1 MLSVLFNLKS
11 TTMKKLFAI
20 LTFMG
25 IGSTLQGQ
33 VLSTASYLRARGKS
47 DVTVPFRYLD
57 EGKATPIEW
66 GLDLAWLSEENVR
79 RGINFAGQEL
89 IDIIRTS
96 YMPTESVENGA
107 LSAAQISKITERA
120 NIIKKYAKADVGINI
135 NDDHASVNSWY
146 NVGTVSSAERG
157 RRWAKVIDLTAQKY
171 KELGLTN
178 LVSISPYNEPDFG
191 WDQGYSNAT
200 RKSDF
205 LNTCKSL
212 KEDFD
217 GAYDGVRI
225 CGGNTLNDDKAY
237 EWWNYLKSELD
248 EGNTHQLAGSF
259 DNYASFFQRVRDY
272 GHHATADELHNTME
286 AMVGVE
292 YGMQTG
298 IWWGTCEHSRSQ
310 FMKATY
316 HRNPG
321 QRLAYAEHRNNWT
334 AASVYRQA
342 DGKVQ
347 AFGGTSERQ
356 GVETKYALA
365 SLDRPVWFNGEP
377 GREYL
382 MTLPGGTG
390 YQVGQSNAETVI
402 DVQSDDDIMPHI
414 DGTYKVVNMNSGL
427 LMGFTTSPTSGWV
440 STTQKKNNNTQKW
453 LQWVVS
459 PVPLKVGDDFSYYIF
474 TLNTDKDMVLDI
486 RDWNL
491 NDGADV
497 GVYPGGLGSN
507 EQWFLEYAGNGAFY
521 IRSRFSAKYLG
532 VRNNAT
538 TVSANIEMQAF
549 TGEAGQQWRFLPVGV
564 TPEFDA
570 PAAPAAL
577 RATAQPASVRLDWTA
592 SADADV
598 SGYTI
603 LRSDDGKDF
612 YTIAKDVAATSF
624 TDNEA
629 EDGVDYSYKVYAVDQ
644 CYNRSEATAV
654 VTAAAT
660 GTPDCIAHLSFDQT
674 LSDTTLNGNHAAF
687 YGTAAWQTGKMG
699 DALSLNGTD
708 NFVQLPYTVATHNEL
723 TIACWAY
730 WRGGNNWQR
739 LWDFGTGTEQYL
751 FFTPRSDNGM
761 RFAIKNGGD
770 EQQIRMTQALALNT
784 WVHVTVT
791 LGADGA
797 KLYINGE
804 LKGEN
809 AAVNILP
816 SDIRP
821 VFNYIGRSQFPADP
835 CFRGYVDD
843 FRIYNHALTPE
854 EVKSLVSETD
864 AVRDVLADGVSSSAI
879 QSGTYDL
886 TGRRLNPEHPSNKV
900 RTKKIIIQNGRKV
913 VN

>member
-1 MLSVLFNLKS
+1 
-11 TTMKKLFAI
+11 MKKLFPI
-20 LTFMG
+20 LLFMG
-25 IGSTLQGQ
+25 IGATLSAQ
-33 VLSTASYLRARGKS
+33 VTSTASFLRAREKS
-47 DVTVPFRYLD
+47 DVTIPFRFTD

-66 GLDLAWLSEENVR
+66 GLDLAWLSEENIR

-96 YMPTESVENGA
+96 YMPTSSVEDGV
-107 LSAAQISKITERA
+107 LSAEQISKITERA
-120 NIIKKYAKADVGINI
+120 NIIKRYAKPNVGLNI
-135 NDDHASVNSWY
+135 NDDHASVDSWY
-146 NVGTVSSAERG
+146 NAGGAVTSVMRG
-157 RRWAKVIDLTAQKY
+157 QRWAKVIDLTIKKY

-178 LVSISPYNEPDFG
+178 LVSISPYNEPDYG

-200 RKSDF
+200 RKNDF

-212 KEDFD
+212 KQDFD
-217 GAYDGVRI
+217 GAYNGVRI
-225 CGGNTLNDDKAY
+225 CGGNTLNDDYAY
-237 EWWNYLKSELD
+237 EWWNYLKAQLD
-248 EGNTHQLAGSF
+248 EGNTHQLAGTF
-259 DNYASFFQRVRDY
+259 DNYASFFQKVREY

-316 HRNPG
+316 HANPG
-321 QRLAYAEHRNNWT
+321 RRLAYAEHRNNWT
-334 AASVYRQA
+334 AASVYRHA

-356 GVETKYALA
+356 GVETKYAFA

-390 YQVGQSNAETVI
+390 YQKGQSNAETVV

-414 DGTYKVVNMNSGL
+414 DGTYKVVNMNSGQV
-427 LMGFTTSPTSGWV
+427 MGFTTSPTSGWV
-440 STTQKKNNNTQKW
+440 STAQKKNNNTQKW
-453 LQWVVS
+453 LQWVVK

-491 NDGADV
+491 NAGADV

-538 TVSANIEMQAF
+538 TVSANIEMQDF
-549 TGEAGQQWRFLPVGV
+549 TGYAGQQWRFLPASV

-570 PAAPAAL
+570 PAAPTAL
-577 RATAQPASVRLDWTA
+577 YATPQSASVCLEWTA
-592 SADADV
+592 STDSDV

-603 LRSDDGKDF
+603 LRSNDGQSF
-612 YTIAKDVAATSF
+612 YTIAKDVEGTSF

-629 EDGVDYSYKVYAVDQ
+629 EDGTPYFYKVYAMDKSL
-644 CYNRSEATAV
+644 NRSEP
-654 VTAAAT
+654 TAAVEASAT
-660 GTPDCIAHLSFDQT
+660 GEADCIAHLTFNQSLF
-674 LSDTTLNGNHAAF
+674 DTTRQGNHAAL
-687 YGTAAWQTGKMG
+687 YGTAAWEAGKEG
-699 DALSLNGTD
+699 DALALSGTD

-723 TIACWAY
+723 TVACWAY
-730 WRGGNNWQR
+730 WRGGSNWQR
-739 LWDFGTGTEQYL
+739 LWDFGTGTNQYL
-751 FFTPRSDNGM
+751 FFTPKSDGGM
-761 RFAIKNGGD
+761 RFAIKNGGG
-770 EQQIRMTQALALNT
+770 EQQISVSQSLPQNT
-784 WVHVTVT
+784 WVHIAVT
-791 LGADGA
+791 LGTDGA

-804 LKGEN
+804 LKGTN
-809 AAVNILP
+809 ASVSIRP

-821 VFNYIGRSQFPADP
+821 VFNYIGRSQFTADP
-835 CFRGYVDD
+835 YFKGSVDD
-843 FRIYNHALTPE
+843 FRIYNHALTLE
-854 EVKSLVSETD
+854 EVKSIADGTD
-864 AVRDVLADGVSSSAI
+864 AIHNIPTHDASNGQAYDLSGRHFGAGPLAKKGVSI
-879 QSGTYDL
+879 
-886 TGRRLNPEHPSNKV
+886 E
-900 RTKKIIIQNGRKV
+900 NGRKV
-913 VN
+913 LH